1 MSNAHGLPTE
11 LRVLTDFEDVID
23 VLGGVVAV
31 SKLTQRSASAVC
43 NWRNAG
49 AVFPASQYK
58 RLRKALRERGFIADE
73 RLFTFLSDEPNAEP
87 EANPIIR
94 VA

>member
-1 MSNAHGLPTE
+1 MTDAHGLPE
-11 LRVLTDFEDVID
+11 YRVLINFEDVID
-23 VLGGVVAV
+23 VLGGVVATA
-31 SKLTQRSASAVC
+31 KLTQRSASAVC

-58 RLRKALRERGFIADE
+58 RLHKALRKRGYIPDD

-87 EANPIIR
+87 STTPIIR

>member
-1 MSNAHGLPTE
+1 MTDGDGSPPE
-11 LRVLTDFEDVID
+11 LRVLTDFEDVIV

-31 SKLTQRSASAVC
+31 SKITQRSASAVC

-58 RLRKALRERGFIADE
+58 RLYRALRKRGFIPDE
-73 RLFTFLSDEPNAEP
+73 RLFTFLPAEPNGEHP
-87 EANPIIR
+87 ENPIIR